1 MQSRSFSDTAACCRA
16 AGTRHR
22 LATEGCR
29 GDRELGGR
37 SSRSSRTR
45 CRSSPATG
53 GRHDP
58 PRTRVDLAPLIEAE
72 IPAFPRPST
81 EYRHPMIDDAPSAA
95 VNGDATLLRQALNAV
110 MFTQRREL
118 LTTNEL
124 CVAIDRVAG
133 GDQRTIRVTISG
145 ADRLAEVRRLP
156 PSQLEPL
163 VEVRGASV
171 QTVHCAARDRVP
183 WRPQSLEDGAGRT
196 AEAQPTLV
204 GAVLI
209 LPEG

>member
-1 MQSRSFSDTAACCRA
+1 
-16 AGTRHR
+16 
-22 LATEGCR
+22 
-29 GDRELGGR
+29 
-37 SSRSSRTR
+37 
-45 CRSSPATG
+45 
-53 GRHDP
+53 
-58 PRTRVDLAPLIEAE
+58 
-72 IPAFPRPST
+72 
-81 EYRHPMIDDAPSAA
+81 MIDDAPSAA

-163 VEVRGASV
+163 VEVPAASGSNCPLRG
-171 QTVHCAARDRVP
+171 T
-183 WRPQSLEDGAGRT
+183 
-196 AEAQPTLV
+196 
-204 GAVLI
+204 
-209 LPEG
+209 